1 MSIIFRNLHDSGS
14 EGLQLVVYIHLYKK
28 SVFNILNYYFSCR
41 RT

>member
-28 SVFNILNYYFSCR
+28 KCL
-41 RT
+41 